1 MKLAKNKLRLAI
13 GGLITV
19 LAISTSTLTIA
30 HDGRSKHGGKS
41 GKWHI
46 IMKVVDQVDVDK
58 DGTIT
63 HQEIEEHRQ
72 QILADYDA
80 NQDNTLQLAEFEPL
94 WLAVMRNKMVDHFQ
108 HLDQDGDGQVTDS
121 ELAEPLSK
129 IMTHRDKNNDGALS
143 RDELRSHHKK
153 WGHGG

>member
-13 GGLITV
+13 GGLVTV
-19 LAISTSTLTIA
+19 VAISISTLIIA
-30 HDGRSKHGGKS
+30 HDGWGKHGGKS

-46 IMKVVDQVDVDK
+46 IMTVVDQIDVDK

-72 QILADYDA
+72 QTLTDYDA
-80 NQDNTLQLAEFEPL
+80 NQDNTLQLAEFEPF
-94 WLAVMRNKMVDHFQ
+94 WLVVMHNKMVDHFQ
-108 HLDQDGDGQVTDS
+108 YLDQDGDGQVTDS

-129 IMTHRDKNNDGALS
+129 LMTRRDKNNDNALS
-143 RDELRSHHKK
+143 HDEFRSHHKK
-153 WGHGG
+153 WGYGG